1 MVDLNFI
8 LKNADQVLANKG
20 LVKDCEDET
29 VRQFLYFL
37 YAAIDMYRYMNDA
50 ERNKAGYWY
59 RIFKGT
65 YTLRDFL
72 KERKRKREKE
82 KSPLHPSNKVKS
94 GVKEKAKTVYIYA
107 DSGDSGVDED
117 MESRRNAFYRECMS
131 YKDKYDEEMISDFYA
146 YYGAANKLSKKMCF
160 EEFDYWD
167 TAKMMHLWVNNP
179 ISKAKAA
186 AAIKLKRVKGKTAN
200 GGGALNGGRVLGCS
214 AAENSPEQKAIAA
227 EREAADAKREAEMAE
242 ARKGSIPLEEYTKRN
257 PNSALAKMYAK
268 KPSDAKGVK
277 KQSDA

>member
-1 MVDLNFI
+1 MIDIDFI
-8 LKNADQVLANKG
+8 KNNADQVLANKG
-20 LVKDCEDET
+20 LVKGCEDET
-29 VRQFLYFL
+29 VRQFLHHL
-37 YAAIDMYRYMNDA
+37 YVAIDMYRYMNDA

-65 YTLRDFL
+65 YTLRNFL

-107 DSGDSGVDED
+107 DSNDSGVDGD
-117 MESRRNAFYRECMS
+117 MELRRNAFYRECMS

-146 YYGAANKLSKKMCF
+146 YYGAQNKLSKKMRF
-160 EEFDYWD
+160 EEFNYWD
-167 TAKMMHLWVNNP
+167 TAKMMHLWENNP

-186 AAIKLKRVKGKTAN
+186 AAIRLERAKK
-200 GGGALNGGRVLGCS
+200 GGAGRGGSGKVLGCS

-242 ARKGSIPLEEYTKRN
+242 ARKNSVSLEEYAKAH
-257 PNSALAKMYAK
+257 PDSLLAKMSAK
-268 KPSDAKGVK
+268 K
-277 KQSDA
+277 